1 MPSSRQNVKTKS
13 LIKRITILEKAL
25 RKKRVKV
32 TLRIEAD
39 LWLKIKKL
47 AFNAGKSINR
57 YVIDEIIKP
66 FLESKN

>member
-1 MPSSRQNVKTKS
+1 MPSRRQNVKTKS